1 MSRTEKNSKP
11 ICWRKGYQ
19 VFYGGMRANEVLP
32 ERGHDL
38 YARVMGIGG
47 EITMSRDGKT
57 ETFRSGESSAV
68 IANHPNA
75 EQVCP
80 QGVAFIV
87 GCRAAKA

>member
-1 MSRTEKNSKP
+1 
-11 ICWRKGYQ
+11 
-19 VFYGGMRANEVLP
+19 
-32 ERGHDL
+32 
-38 YARVMGIGG
+38 MGIGG